1 MAMFDGFD
9 KVSVGLVSIGVG
21 SRSVG
26 GHPEREHGSIHSCG
40 IQCIV

>member
-21 SRSVG
+21 GRSVG
-26 GHPEREHGSIHSCG
+26 G
-40 IQCIV
+40 IVDGCMCSVVEEELAS

>member
-9 KVSVGLVSIGVG
+9 KVLVGLVSIGVG

-26 GHPEREHGSIHSCG
+26 G
-40 IQCIV
+40 IVDGCMCSVVEEELAS